1 MPADARP
8 QARKNRRRIR
18 WNTLRIFSGRERRRC
33 LQIVCRSRTALL
45 GQTPGHKE
53 PIPRPVSG
61 VVVSGGVKPGRLS
74 AEKERRTT
82 HWRGPMDDQE
92 LVTNLNRVARNIE
105 TALNRLKESK
115 EPMNASAA
123 QLPLAKQYLADLKRM
138 TEEGAHV

>member
-1 MPADARP
+1 MAIPRLSDPTGHRLQEPVRVILRCEAKKMPADARP

-74 AEKERRTT
+74 AEKER
-82 HWRGPMDDQE
+82 
-92 LVTNLNRVARNIE
+92 
-105 TALNRLKESK
+105 
-115 EPMNASAA
+115 
-123 QLPLAKQYLADLKRM
+123 
-138 TEEGAHV
+138 